1 MAPTFRHGKTT
12 VIHMATA
19 GSTVG
24 AVRLSSG
31 FADSSLARA
40 VDKAE
45 ASVYGD
51 SVKRYLVGL
60 QDATFTLSGN
70 FSSTH
75 EKVLTRMLGN
85 STGCYFIYSPES
97 TGTGRRK
104 FKFAGVITNL
114 SIMSPASDKV
124 GIDVEVSVNGNITS
138 TNW

>member
-1 MAPTFRHGKTT
+1 MAPVFRHGKGT
-12 VIHMATA
+12 VIQMATA
-19 GSTVG
+19 GSTSG
-24 AVRLSSG
+24 AIKLSSG
-31 FADSSLARA
+31 FSDSSLQRA

-60 QDATFTLSGN
+60 QDATFTLGGN

-75 EKVLTRMLGN
+75 EKLLTRMLGN

-97 TGTGRRK
+97 TAAGRRK

-114 SIMSPASDKV
+114 TINSPAGDKV